1 MMGREQSCR
10 TAATLSAL
18 QACVGAV
25 SERGPRTWDAE
36 IRNGSV
42 LKLSAR
48 MEERWLV
55 IDAHLRSYR
64 TPKAD
69 RLWETLTLNGAI
81 RGGARLL
88 PSSKA
93 SVGARAEI
101 PLDRG
106 VPLEARVLEAC
117 LGIQDASAKLKKK
130 SATTEADSPAHPDES
145 GRDLPSLLHEAGWP
159 FVERAA
165 GTLVVN
171 LDVPGSFHQAMVTKE
186 PRGGVRLSVELVA
199 KASLPPVR
207 RRALALLL
215 LITSA
220 SVRMARP
227 AAEQDGAAA
236 AIWFEVI
243 FGSSPCPAEIAHAL
257 SSLSVA
263 CRTCAREASALH
275 LDDELARTYLSVRG
289 RSSGMFV

>member
-1 MMGREQSCR
+1 
-10 TAATLSAL
+10 
-18 QACVGAV
+18 V
-25 SERGPRTWDAE
+25 SERGPGTWDAE

-42 LKLSAR
+42 LKLNAR
-48 MEERWLV
+48 MEEGWLV

-64 TPKAD
+64 ALKAD
-69 RLWETLTLNGAI
+69 RLWDILTLNGTI
-81 RGGARLL
+81 RGGARMLL
-88 PSSKA
+88 SSKG
-93 SVGARAEI
+93 SVGARVEI
-101 PLDRG
+101 PLDKG
-106 VPLEARVLEAC
+106 VPLEARVHEAC
-117 LGIQDASAKLKKK
+117 LGIQDASAKLRKRDSK
-130 SATTEADSPAHPDES
+130 TEADSPMDADGPD
-145 GRDLPSLLHEAGWP
+145 GDLPSILQEAGWP

-165 GTLVVN
+165 GTLAVN

-227 AAEQDGAAA
+227 VAKQDGAAA

-257 SSLSVA
+257 SALSVA

-289 RSSGMFV
+289 RSSGVFV